1 MAAGS
6 TYTPIATNTLGSSAA
21 TVTFSSIAGT
31 YTDLFIVANAIA
43 NTTANYELTFNG
55 DSGSNYSRT
64 YLTGSGSAASS
75 GRASNQTFIRCDQ
88 GGFLPSSTWGSPLLV
103 NVMNYSNSTTNKT
116 VMTRSDGANAGGTGL
131 VVALWR
137 NTAAITSLT
146 FACSGATFSTGS
158 IFTLYGI
165 AAA

>member
-31 YTDLFIVANAIA
+31 YTDLVIVADAIA
-43 NTTANYELTFNG
+43 STTANYELTFNG
-55 DSGSNYSRT
+55 DAGSNYSRT

-88 GGFLPSSTWGSPLLV
+88 GGFLPTATWGSPLRV
-103 NVMNYSNSTTNKT
+103 FVMNYSNSTTYKT
-116 VMTRSDGANAGGTGL
+116 ALTRSDGASASGTGA

-146 FACSGATFSTGS
+146 LACSGATFSTGS

>member
-21 TVTFSSIAGT
+21 TVTFNSFSG

-43 NTTANYELTFNG
+43 SGAANYELTFNG
-55 DSGSNYSRT
+55 DSATNYSNT
-64 YLTGSGSAASS
+64 YLLGDGTTASS
-75 GRASNQTFIRCDQ
+75 GRLSNQTFIRCDR
-88 GGFLPSSTWGSPLLV
+88 GGNLATTWGRPLLV
-103 NVMNYSNSTTNKT
+103 NVMNYSNSTTYKT
-116 VMTRSDGANAGGTGL
+116 VLTRSNGADAGGTGA

-137 NTAAITSLT
+137 STAAITSLT
-146 FACSGATFSTGS
+146 FACSGATFSAGS
-158 IFTLYGI
+158 TFTLYGI

>member
-31 YTDLFIVANAIA
+31 YTDLVIVADAISS
-43 NTTANYELTFNG
+43 TTANYELTFNG
-55 DSGSNYSRT
+55 DSASNYSRT
-64 YLTGSGSAASS
+64 FLQGSGSAASS
-75 GRASNQTFIRCDQ
+75 GRASSQTFIRCDQ
-88 GGFLPSSTWGSPLLV
+88 GGNLVTATWGSPLRIF
-103 NVMNYSNSTTNKT
+103 VMNYSNSTTYKT
-116 VMTRSDGANAGGTGL
+116 ALTRSDGASAGGTGA

-137 NTAAITSLT
+137 STAAITSLT
-146 FACSGATFSTGS
+146 LACSGATFSTGS

>member
-31 YTDLFIVANAIA
+31 YTDLVIVADAISS
-43 NTTANYELTFNG
+43 TTANYELTFNG

-64 YLTGSGSAASS
+64 FVTGNGTAASS

-88 GGFLPSSTWGSPLLV
+88 GGNLVTGTWGSPLLV
-103 NVMNYSNSTTNKT
+103 QVMNYSNSTTNKT
-116 VMTRSDGANAGGTGL
+116 VLTRSDGANAGGTGA
-131 VVALWR
+131 VVGLWR

-146 FACSGATFSTGS
+146 LACSGATFSTGS